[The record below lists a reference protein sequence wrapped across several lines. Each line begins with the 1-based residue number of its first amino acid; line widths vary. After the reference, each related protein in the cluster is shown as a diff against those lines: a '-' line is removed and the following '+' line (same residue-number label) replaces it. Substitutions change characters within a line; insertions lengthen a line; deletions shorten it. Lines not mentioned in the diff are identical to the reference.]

1 MRSVSERQP
10 GTPSGHVSRNDGL
23 GGPPGDRGR
32 IDRTW
37 WRDRRVAIGT
47 GYVAIVGVTAWLYG
61 IVPFSGR
68 TFPLAPVASVTS
80 WVECLGDG
88 LVPCTYIGYPEGVD
102 LSIGLPLHGG
112 TFLLTGLGL
121 GVEVALN
128 VLALLALAAGVAAL
142 WALAASV
149 ARSAAAGA
157 LAACLYYLSPI
168 IVAHTSKAAL
178 WFGFLLLPVSL
189 ALAYAA
195 TVPIRRRQ
203 RVAVACAG
211 LTFVAAL
218 VLVYLDPYAWA
229 ISVVMGGPLC
239 VAGATMAVRR
249 AGWRGC
255 LVPLLTLTA
264 FLVPG
269 LIFRMQEPS
278 AEFSAGFPLGFYRA
292 YGVDA
297 VTAVFPTEDSLLGD
311 VLRSPVDRWD
321 IEDFYGDGTQL
332 EGTFIG
338 VFSLTAAAAG
348 VVGLLHRGRSN
359 RVAVLALAV
368 SGVACLALGLGPSL
382 KVLDKASVPVATV
395 GADGAVTST
404 DHVMPASEATV
415 SLPWSWVYGLQPFE
429 GMRATYRW
437 HVGLRVVLAIFV
449 AVTVTWLLRRYRTLG
464 VALAVLLVLET
475 ASHGLLDARDQAAHN
490 HEVVQAF
497 EDDMDRAY
505 GNGRLRASE
514 RVLFLPAG
522 NDYLIGGI
530 APPRELFSYNVAFDK
545 EVARIRQLQPRPIID
560 LIIAYSDD
568 TLNREHLCQLFRQDL
583 VDAVV
588 FNDFDMRRDTLIWP
602 PSEQRIEAQ
611 RARNT
616 AFGVFDDPAFNADEG
631 DLAVI
636 LRPAPASPAAC

>member
-23 GGPPGDRGR
+23 GGPPGERGR

-47 GYVAIVGVTAWLYG
+47 GYVAIVAVTAWLYG

-112 TFLLTGLGL
+112 TFLLTRLGL

-178 WFGFLLLPVSL
+178 WFGFLLLPVPL

-195 TVPIRRRQ
+195 TVPSGRPQ

-211 LTFVAAL
+211 LTFIATL
-218 VLVYLDPYAWA
+218 VVVYLDPYAWT
-229 ISVVMGGPLC
+229 ISVVLGGPLC
-239 VAGATMAVRR
+239 VAGAALAVRR

-255 LVPLLTLTA
+255 LVPLLTLVA

-269 LIFRMQEPS
+269 LIFRTQEPS
-278 AEFSAGFPLGFYRA
+278 AGFSANFPLGFYRA

-297 VTAVFPTEDSLLGD
+297 VTAVFPTQDSLLGD
-311 VLRSPVDRWD
+311 VLGSPVDRWN

-332 EGTFIG
+332 DGTLIG
-338 VFSLTAAAAG
+338 VFGLTAATVG
-348 VVGLLHRGRSN
+348 VIGLLRRGRSN
-359 RVAVLALAV
+359 REVVLALAL
-368 SGVACLALGLGPSL
+368 GGAACLALGLGPSL
-382 KVLDKASVPVATV
+382 KVLDRASVPVAIV

-437 HVGLRVVLAIFV
+437 HVGLRLVLAIFV
-449 AVTVTWLLRRYRTLG
+449 AVTVMWLFRRHRTLG
-464 VALAVLLVLET
+464 VALAMLLVLET
-475 ASHGLLDARDQAAHN
+475 ASHGLLDARDEAAHN

-497 EDDMDRAY
+497 DDDMDRAY

-530 APPRELFSYNVAFDK
+530 APSRELFSYNLAFDK
-545 EVARIRQLQPRPIID
+545 EVARIRQLQPRPVIAAIN
-560 LIIAYSDD
+560 AYSDN
-568 TLNREHLCQLFRQDL
+568 TLNREHLCELFRQDL
-583 VDAVV
+583 VDAIV

-616 AFGVFDDPAFNADEG
+616 AFGVFDDPAFTVDQG
-631 DLAVI
+631 HLSVI
-636 LRPAPASPAAC
+636 VRAAPGSPASC